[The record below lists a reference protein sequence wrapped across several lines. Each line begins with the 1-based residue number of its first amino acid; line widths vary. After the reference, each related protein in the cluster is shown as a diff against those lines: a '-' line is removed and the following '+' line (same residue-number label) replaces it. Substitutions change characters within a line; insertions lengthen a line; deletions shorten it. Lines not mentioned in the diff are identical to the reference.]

1 MAAID
6 LTTLT
11 TAKEWL
17 QVTDT
22 SSDALISRLISSSSR
37 SICNYLNRNDLHS
50 QSYSE
55 AYSGTGTSRL
65 CPVNYPITAVASVAI
80 DGMSVSAASSFTA
93 AGYRFSDTV
102 IILNGG
108 QKFTRGIENV
118 EIVYTAGYATIP
130 EDIVQACVMMIATQY
145 QSQGAG
151 YAVSSESVPGV
162 YSASYSNTVGS
173 VPDSVKSLLRNYVR
187 VTM

>member
-17 QVTDT
+17 QTTDT

-55 AYSGTGTSRL
+55 AYNGTGTSRL
-65 CPVNYPITAVASVAI
+65 CPVNYPITAVASVSI
-80 DGMSVSAASSFTA
+80 DGTSVPKASSFTA
-93 AGYRFSDTV
+93 AGYRFSDTT

-108 QKFTRGIENV
+108 QKFSRGLENI
-118 EIVYTAGYATIP
+118 EIVYTAGYSTIP
-130 EDIVQACVMMIATQY
+130 EDIVQACVMMVNAQMS
-145 QSQGAG
+145 SQGIN
-151 YAVSSESVPGV
+151 YVVSSESVPGV
-162 YSASYSNTVGS
+162 YSASYSNTAGS
-173 VPDSVKSLLRNYVR
+173 VPDSVKALLRNYVR